1 MKLKLWQKIALWIVG
16 LPLAVVL
23 LLAALPT
30 HDEPVIP
37 DAKLTVGAQA
47 RGSSS
52 GLQVPFPQ
60 PVGNSANPSTPEKVE
75 LGRLLFFDAALSTN
89 NQLACASCHNPAL
102 GFSDGKQLAQGSAT
116 LTRNTPALYGVA
128 YSRSLFWDGRAPTLE
143 EQSLTPL
150 TNHAEMAV
158 DPAQLETELAK
169 MPRYTELFSAAFP
182 NQSTSI
188 KFEQVTFALAAFER
202 TLFANNTPF
211 DRYAAGDS
219 TALSS
224 SQKRGLALFRSG
236 ATGCYNCHP
245 GPLFTNGSFERL
257 GMNSTDNGRADV
269 TGNAAD
275 RGAFKVPTLRNIA
288 LSAPY
293 MHDGSLP
300 TLEAVVD
307 MYATGKGLRASADAR
322 PVGTLSRFIR
332 PFELS
337 TAERTD
343 LVNFLY
349 ALTDESSTPAV
360 PQNVPSGLPVT
371 DAPANSGRAAAAAA
385 NTGSSQPTARAA
397 TTLRVRSATSIQTVV
412 DSAIPG
418 DIVEIEAGTYNE
430 AVVTD
435 TPGITLRGIA
445 DAAGKQ
451 PVLDGKGQHA
461 NGISATGNNLVI
473 ENLTLRNYRNN
484 GVFVDGATG
493 IVLRDLFVEDTGVYG
508 VYPVHCSDVLIERV
522 TATGV
527 NDAGI
532 YVGQCR
538 NIVVRDSIGYGN
550 VIGIEVE
557 NSIGAEV
564 YNNEAYGNSVG
575 IFIDLLPNLPSKASR
590 GTRLHNNISRDNN
603 LANFSTPEMTSAML
617 PNGVGI
623 LVLGADDVEI
633 YDNKLNDN
641 NTVGLAV
648 FSAAPFFEN
657 LDIDPNPERLHAHG
671 NTYSSNGSAPDKLV
685 VKLGLYGADV
695 LWDASNWSP
704 RFDDQIEGAF
714 PPALPATGW
723 PVLLRRAY
731 WQLLNFVINTLG

>member
-1 MKLKLWQKIALWIVG
+1 MKLKLWQKTAMWIFG

-37 DAKLTVGAQA
+37 DADLTVGAQGQGA
-47 RGSSS
+47 LS

-60 PVGNSANPSTPEKVE
+60 PVVNSANPSTPEKVE
-75 LGRLLFFDAALSTN
+75 LGRLLFFDAALSSN

-102 GFSDGKQLAQGSAT
+102 GFTDGKQLAQGGAT
-116 LTRNTPALYGVA
+116 LARNTPALYGVA
-128 YSRSLFWDGRAPTLE
+128 YSQTLFWDGRAPTLE

-158 DPAQLETELAK
+158 QPAQLETELAAI
-169 MPRYTELFSAAFP
+169 PRYAELFSAAFP
-182 NQSTSI
+182 KQSKSI

-202 TLFANNTPF
+202 TLLANNTPF
-211 DRYAAGDS
+211 DRYAGGDS
-219 TALSS
+219 TALSA

-245 GPLFTNGSFERL
+245 GPLFTNGGFERL
-257 GMNSTDNGRADV
+257 GVNSADNGRADV

-307 MYATGKGLRASADAR
+307 MYATGKGLRAGADAR
-322 PVGTLSRFIR
+322 PAGALSRFIR

-337 TAERTD
+337 TAERRD

-349 ALTDESSTPAV
+349 ALTDESSTPDV
-360 PQNVPSGLPVT
+360 PENVPSGLPLA
-371 DAPANSGRAAAAAA
+371 APLENSGRVLAAAA
-385 NTGSSQPTARAA
+385 NTGSSQPTARAS
-397 TTLRVRSATSIQTVV
+397 TTLRVKPGASIQTVV

-418 DIVEIEAGTYNE
+418 DIVEIEAGIYNE

-435 TPGITLRGIA
+435 TPNLTLRGVA
-445 DAAGKQ
+445 DTAGKQ
-451 PVLDGKGQHA
+451 PVLDGQGRHA
-461 NGISATGNNLVI
+461 NGISATGNNVVI

-538 NIVVRDSIGYGN
+538 NIVVRDSIGFGN

-564 YNNEAYGNSVG
+564 YNNETYGNSVG

-590 GTRLHNNISRDNN
+590 GTRLHDNISRDNN
-603 LANFSTPEMTSAML
+603 LRNFSTPEMTSAML

-633 YDNKLNDN
+633 YNNNLKNN

-648 FSAAPFFEN
+648 FSAAPFFDN

-671 NTYSSNGSAPDKLV
+671 NTYSANGSAPDKLV
-685 VKLGLYGADV
+685 VELGLYGADV

-704 RFDDQIEGAF
+704 RFDDEIKGAF

-723 PVLLRRAY
+723 PVVFRRAY

>member
-1 MKLKLWQKIALWIVG
+1 MKLKLWQKTALWILG

-37 DAKLTVGAQA
+37 DADLTVGAQGQGA
-47 RGSSS
+47 LS

-60 PVGNSANPSTPEKVE
+60 PVVNSANPSTPEKVE
-75 LGRLLFFDAALSTN
+75 LGRLLFFDAALSSN

-102 GFSDGKQLAQGSAT
+102 GFADGKPLAQGGAA
-116 LTRNTPALYGVA
+116 LARNTPALYGVA
-128 YSRSLFWDGRAPTLE
+128 YSQTLFWDGRAPTLE

-158 DPAQLETELAK
+158 QPAQLETELAAI
-169 MPRYTELFSAAFP
+169 PRYAELFTAAFP
-182 NQSTSI
+182 NQSKSI

-202 TLFANNTPF
+202 TLLANNSPF
-211 DRYAAGDS
+211 DRYAGGDS
-219 TALSS
+219 TALSP
-224 SQKRGLALFRSG
+224 SQKRGLALFRSA

-245 GPLFTNGSFERL
+245 GPLFTNGGFERL
-257 GMNSTDNGRADV
+257 GVNSADNGRADV

-307 MYATGKGLRASADAR
+307 MYATGKGLRAGADAR
-322 PVGTLSRFIR
+322 PAGALSRFIR

-337 TAERTD
+337 PAERAD

-349 ALTDESSTPAV
+349 ALTDESSTPDV
-360 PQNVPSGLPVT
+360 PENVPSGLPLA
-371 DAPANSGRAAAAAA
+371 APPENSGRVLAAAA
-385 NTGSSQPTARAA
+385 NTGSSQPTARAS
-397 TTLRVRSATSIQTVV
+397 TTLRVKPGASIQTVI

-418 DIVEIEAGTYNE
+418 DIVEIEAGIYNE

-435 TPGITLRGIA
+435 TPNLTLRGVA

-451 PVLDGKGQHA
+451 PVLDGQGRHA
-461 NGISATGNNLVI
+461 NGISATGNNVVI

-538 NIVVRDSIGYGN
+538 NIVVRDSIGFGN

-564 YNNEAYGNSVG
+564 YNNETYGNSVG

-590 GTRLHNNISRDNN
+590 GTRLHDNISRD
-603 LANFSTPEMTSAML
+603 
-617 PNGVGI
+617 
-623 LVLGADDVEI
+623 
-633 YDNKLNDN
+633 
-641 NTVGLAV
+641 
-648 FSAAPFFEN
+648 
-657 LDIDPNPERLHAHG
+657 
-671 NTYSSNGSAPDKLV
+671 
-685 VKLGLYGADV
+685 
-695 LWDASNWSP
+695 
-704 RFDDQIEGAF
+704 
-714 PPALPATGW
+714 
-723 PVLLRRAY
+723 
-731 WQLLNFVINTLG
+731 

>member
-1 MKLKLWQKIALWIVG
+1 MKLKAWQKIALWIVG
-16 LPLAVVL
+16 LPLLLVL

-37 DAKLTVGAQA
+37 DADLKVGAPA
-47 RGSSS
+47 RGAAG
-52 GLQVPFPQ
+52 GLQVPMPQ
-60 PVGNSANPSTPEKVE
+60 PVANSANPSTPQKVE
-75 LGRLLFFDAALSTN
+75 LGRLLFFDATLSTN

-102 GFSDGKQLAQGSAT
+102 GFTDGQPLAQGSVT

-128 YSRSLFWDGRAPTLE
+128 YSQNLFWDGRATTLE

-158 DPAQLETELAK
+158 QPAQLEAELAA
-169 MPRYTELFSAAFP
+169 MPRYAELFAAAFP
-182 NQSTSI
+182 GQSTSI
-188 KFEQVTFALAAFER
+188 KFEQVTYALAAFER
-202 TLFANNTPF
+202 SLLANNTPF

-219 TALSS
+219 TALSA

-245 GPLFTNGSFERL
+245 GPLFTNGGFERL
-257 GMNSTDNGRADV
+257 SVNSTDNGRADV

-300 TLEAVVD
+300 TLEAVLD
-307 MYATGKGLRASADAR
+307 MYATGKGMRAGPEAR
-322 PVGTLSRFIR
+322 PAGTLSRFIR

-337 TAERTD
+337 SVERTD

-349 ALTDESSTPAV
+349 ALTDESSTPLV
-360 PQNVPSGLPVT
+360 PASVPSRLPVV
-371 DAPANSGRAAAAAA
+371 AALANSGRVAAAAA
-385 NTGSSQPTARAA
+385 NTGSSQPTARTA
-397 TTLRVRSATSIQTVV
+397 TTLRVKSGTSIQTVV
-412 DSAIPG
+412 DGTIPG

-435 TPGITLRGIA
+435 TPNLTVRGVV
-445 DAAGKQ
+445 DAAGNR
-451 PVLDGKGQHA
+451 PVLDGQGQHA

-493 IVLRDLFVEDTGVYG
+493 IVLRDLFVEATGVYG

-538 NIVVRDSIGYGN
+538 KIVVRNSVAYGN

-557 NSIGAEV
+557 NSIDAEV

-590 GTRLHNNISRDNN
+590 GTRLYNNISRDNN

-633 YDNKLNDN
+633 YNNKLTNN

-648 FSAAPFFEN
+648 FSTAPFFEN
-657 LDIDPNPERLHAHG
+657 VDIDPKPERLHAHG
-671 NTYSSNGSAPDKLV
+671 NTYAANGSAPDKLV
-685 VKLGLYGADV
+685 VELGLYGADV
-695 LWDASNWSP
+695 LWDASSWSP
-704 RFDDQIEGAF
+704 RFDDSVAGAF
-714 PPALPATGW
+714 PPALPATRW
-723 PVLLRRAY
+723 PAVLRRAY

>member
-1 MKLKLWQKIALWIVG
+1 MKLKLWQKTAMWIFG

-37 DAKLTVGAQA
+37 DANLTVGAQGQGA
-47 RGSSS
+47 LS

-60 PVGNSANPSTPEKVE
+60 PVVNSANPSTPEKVE
-75 LGRLLFFDAALSTN
+75 LGRLLFFDAALSSN

-102 GFSDGKQLAQGSAT
+102 GFADGKPLAQGGAT
-116 LTRNTPALYGVA
+116 LARNTPALYGVA
-128 YSRSLFWDGRAPTLE
+128 YSQTLFWDGRAPTLE

-158 DPAQLETELAK
+158 QPAQLETELAA
-169 MPRYTELFSAAFP
+169 MPRYAELFAAAFP
-182 NQSTSI
+182 NQSKSI

-202 TLFANNTPF
+202 TLLANNTPF
-211 DRYAAGDS
+211 DRYAGGDS
-219 TALSS
+219 TALSP

-245 GPLFTNGSFERL
+245 GPLFTNGGFERL
-257 GMNSTDNGRADV
+257 GVNSADNGRADV

-307 MYATGKGLRASADAR
+307 MYATGKGLRAGADAR
-322 PVGTLSRFIR
+322 PAGALSRFIR

-337 TAERTD
+337 PAERAD

-349 ALTDESSTPAV
+349 ALTDESSTPDV
-360 PQNVPSGLPVT
+360 PENVPSGLPLAAT
-371 DAPANSGRAAAAAA
+371 PANSGRVAAAAA
-385 NTGSSQPTARAA
+385 NTGSSQPTARAS
-397 TTLRVRSATSIQTVV
+397 TTLRVKSGASIQTVV
-412 DSAIPG
+412 DGAIPG
-418 DIVEIEAGTYNE
+418 DIVEIEAGIYNE

-435 TPGITLRGIA
+435 TPNLTLRGVA

-451 PVLDGKGQHA
+451 PVLDGQGRHA
-461 NGISATGNNLVI
+461 NGISATGNNVVI

-538 NIVVRDSIGYGN
+538 NIVVRDSIGFGN

-564 YNNEAYGNSVG
+564 YNNETYDNSVG

-590 GTRLHNNISRDNN
+590 GTRLHDNISRDNN
-603 LANFSTPEMTSAML
+603 LQNFSTPEMTSAML

-633 YDNKLNDN
+633 YDNNLKNN

-648 FSAAPFFEN
+648 FSAAPFFDN

-671 NTYSSNGSAPDKLV
+671 NTYSANGSAPDKLV
-685 VKLGLYGADV
+685 VELGLYGADV

-704 RFDDQIEGAF
+704 RFDDEIKGAF

-723 PVLLRRAY
+723 PVVFRRAY

>member
-1 MKLKLWQKIALWIVG
+1 MKLKLWQKTALWIVG

-37 DAKLTVGAQA
+37 DAELTVGAQA

-102 GFSDGKQLAQGSAT
+102 GFSDGKQLAQGSAA

-128 YSRSLFWDGRAPTLE
+128 YSRSLFWDGRAATLE

-158 DPAQLETELAK
+158 DPAQLETELAT

-257 GMNSTDNGRADV
+257 SMNSSDNGRADV

-275 RGAFKVPTLRNIA
+275 RSAFKVPTLRNIA

-307 MYATGKGLRASADAR
+307 MYATGKGLRASAEAR
-322 PVGTLSRFIR
+322 PAGTLSRFIR

-397 TTLRVRSATSIQTVV
+397 TTLRVRSGTSIQTVV

-473 ENLTLRNYRNN
+473 ENLTLRNYHNN

-493 IVLRDLFVEDTGVYG
+493 VVLRDLFVEDTGVYG

>member
-1 MKLKLWQKIALWIVG
+1 MKLKLWQKTTMWIFG

-37 DAKLTVGAQA
+37 DADLTVGAQGQGA
-47 RGSSS
+47 LS

-60 PVGNSANPSTPEKVE
+60 PVVNSANPSTPEKVE
-75 LGRLLFFDAALSTN
+75 LGRLLFFDAALSSN

-102 GFSDGKQLAQGSAT
+102 GFADGKPLAQGGAT
-116 LTRNTPALYGVA
+116 LARNTPALYGVA
-128 YSRSLFWDGRAPTLE
+128 YSQTLFWDGRAPTLE

-158 DPAQLETELAK
+158 QPAQLETELAAI
-169 MPRYTELFSAAFP
+169 PRYAELFSAAFP
-182 NQSTSI
+182 NQSKSI

-202 TLFANNTPF
+202 TLLANNTPF
-211 DRYAAGDS
+211 DRYAGGDS
-219 TALSS
+219 TALSA

-245 GPLFTNGSFERL
+245 GPLFTNGGFERL
-257 GMNSTDNGRADV
+257 GVNSADNGRADV

-307 MYATGKGLRASADAR
+307 MYATGKGLRPGADAR
-322 PVGTLSRFIR
+322 PAGALSRFIR

-337 TAERTD
+337 PAERAD

-349 ALTDESSTPAV
+349 ALTDESSTPDV
-360 PQNVPSGLPVT
+360 PENVPSGLPLA
-371 DAPANSGRAAAAAA
+371 APPENSGRVLAAAA
-385 NTGSSQPTARAA
+385 NTGSSQPTARAS
-397 TTLRVRSATSIQTVV
+397 TTLRVKPGASIQTVV

-418 DIVEIEAGTYNE
+418 DIVEIEAGIYNE

-435 TPGITLRGIA
+435 TPNLTLRGVA

-451 PVLDGKGQHA
+451 PVLDGQGRHA
-461 NGISATGNNLVI
+461 NGISATGNNVVI

-538 NIVVRDSIGYGN
+538 NIVVRDSIGFGN

-564 YNNEAYGNSVG
+564 YNNETYGNSVG

-590 GTRLHNNISRDNN
+590 GTRLHDNISRDNN
-603 LANFSTPEMTSAML
+603 LRNFSTPEMTSAML

-633 YDNKLNDN
+633 YNNNLKNN

-648 FSAAPFFEN
+648 FSAAPFFDN

-671 NTYSSNGSAPDKLV
+671 NTYSANGSAPDKLV
-685 VKLGLYGADV
+685 VELGLYGADV

-704 RFDDQIEGAF
+704 RFDDEIKGAF

-723 PVLLRRAY
+723 PVVFRRAY

>member
-1 MKLKLWQKIALWIVG
+1 MKLKQWQKFTLGAFG

-37 DAKLTVGAQA
+37 DAELTVGAQA
-47 RGSSS
+47 RGALT

-75 LGRLLFFDAALSTN
+75 LGRLLFFDSALSSN
-89 NQLACASCHNPAL
+89 NQLACASCHNPTL

-116 LTRNTPALYGVA
+116 LTRNTPTLYGVA
-128 YSRSLFWDGRAPTLE
+128 YSQSLFWDGRAPTLE

-158 DPAQLETELAK
+158 QPAQLESELNG
-169 MPRYTELFSAAFP
+169 MPRYAELFAAAFP
-182 NQSTSI
+182 NQSKSI

-202 TLFANNTPF
+202 TLLANNTPF
-211 DRYAAGDS
+211 DRYAAGDG

-245 GPLFTNGSFERL
+245 GPLFTNGGFERL
-257 GMNSTDNGRADV
+257 GVNSSDNGRADV

-288 LSAPY
+288 LTAPY

-307 MYATGKGLRASADAR
+307 MYATGKGLRSGADAR
-322 PVGTLSRFIR
+322 PAGALSRFIR

-337 TAERTD
+337 AAERTD

-360 PQNVPSGLPVT
+360 PETVPSGLPLAGV
-371 DAPANSGRAAAAAA
+371 PANSGRAAAAAA

-397 TTLRVRSATSIQTVV
+397 TTLRVKPGTSIQTVV

-418 DIVEIEAGTYNE
+418 DMVEIEAGTYNE

-435 TPGITLRGIA
+435 TPSITLRGIV

-451 PVLDGKGQHA
+451 PVLDGQAQHA

-557 NSIGAEV
+557 NSIGAEI
-564 YNNEAYGNSVG
+564 YNNQAYGNSVG

-590 GTRLHNNISRDNN
+590 GTRLYNNISRDNN

-633 YDNKLNDN
+633 YNNNLANN

-671 NTYSSNGSAPDKLV
+671 NTFSANGNAPDKLV
-685 VKLGLYGADV
+685 VKLVLYGADV

-704 RFDDQIEGAF
+704 RFDDHIEGAF
-714 PPALPATGW
+714 PPALPGSGW